1 MKKTQ
6 KQDNNNQEKSP
17 NPIDIFVGN
26 RIRIRRNFLGMSQEK
41 LAALLGI
48 AFQQIQK
55 YEKGINRVGASR
67 LWDISNILRTE
78 ISYFYDGINQDIED
92 QSPRRFVLKAP
103 KQLYLAEER
112 AEYFP
117 NPMLNS
123 ETRELVTSYYKIKNR
138 TVAHQILEM
147 LKSLAK
153 SSEAEDFEN
162 NETPEE

>member
-48 AFQQIQK
+48 TFQQIQK